1 MPVLFARRAR
11 LRVCLLR
18 NI

>member
-1 MPVLFARRAR
+1 MPVLFARRGR